1 MSCAPVS
8 RMRWGSYAAEDRG
21 APQLD
26 PTTRFGLNRSIEF
39 GATRARSRGLTL
51 LVLGHAHGLSRRSSS
66 YTPRPFPCPPSSPT
80 RQEERRAAARR
91 PTAAHAAAAEQT
103 GRAPWLPWARV
114 RVCLWLMG
122 VWMGLG
128 AMGAR
133 SVPIVKSVPQ
143 PGPRGGAADAA
154 MFGDRKTDD
163 DDVGCRGRRFEMWID
178 RTPID
183 RSIKSIDA
191 VGRGTASSCAPWRAL
206 RMHRARRGHINMP
219 KDKLVSSLPFRA
231 RDHRDEPSEASIGA
245 YVCTK

>member
-80 RQEERRAAARR
+80 RQEERRAAAGR
-91 PTAAHAAAAEQT
+91 PTAAHAAAAEQA
-103 GRAPWLPWARV
+103 GRAPWLPWERV
-114 RVCLWLMG
+114 CVCLWLMG

-154 MFGDRKTDD
+154 MYGDRKTDD
-163 DDVGCRGRRFEMWID
+163 DDVSVAEAVDLKCGSTGPQSID
-178 RTPID
+178 RLN
-183 RSIKSIDA
+183 RSM
-191 VGRGTASSCAPWRAL
+191 PWDGGPPR
-206 RMHRARRGHINMP
+206 RARPGVRCACIVRGVAISTCQKTNW
-219 KDKLVSSLPFRA
+219 
-231 RDHRDEPSEASIGA
+231 
-245 YVCTK
+245 